1 MINSEQKLIIIGSGS
16 AGYSA
21 GIYAARANLNPILI
35 TGNDTGGQL
44 MITTDVENYPG
55 IPEIMGPELM
65 ERMKMH
71 AEKFDVKIIYDH
83 IKQVEVKKRNNKN
96 HFVLYGSSI
105 EKKYEAQ
112 SIIIAT
118 GASAKW
124 LGIPNEEKFLGYGVS
139 GCATCDGFFFKNK
152 VVAVVGGG
160 NTAAEDAL
168 FLTKF
173 ASKVYVIHRRDSL
186 KAEKILQE
194 RMKANSKIEFLW
206 NYVVNDIIGEDSP
219 TKKITHLALKS
230 TEGSNTE
237 RKLEVEGLFVA
248 IGHKPN
254 SDIFNGIVDIDKN
267 GYILTKGKSTETSME
282 GVFAAG
288 DIQDSVYR
296 QAITSAGT
304 GCMAALDAEKYLEG
318 LDDPSK
324 ILTKNDYFSDI
335 ANIGKIIQ
343 NSESSMRKNIL

>member
-1 MINSEQKLIIIGSGS
+1 MTNSEQKLIIIGSGS

-21 GIYAARANLNPILI
+21 GIYAARANLNPMLI
-35 TGNDTGGQL
+35 TGDDTGGQL
-44 MITTDVENYPG
+44 MLTTDVENYPG
-55 IPEIMGPELM
+55 IPETTGPELM
-65 ERMKMH
+65 DKMKMH

-83 IKQVEVKKRNNKN
+83 IKKVEVQRRNNKN
-96 HFVLYGSSI
+96 HFILYGSSA

-186 KAEKILQE
+186 RAEKILQD

-206 NYVVNDIIGEDSP
+206 NYVVNDIIGEDLP

-230 TEGSNTE
+230 TDGSNTE
-237 RKLEVEGLFVA
+237 KKLEVEGLFVA

-254 SDIFNGIVDIDKN
+254 SDIFNGMIDIDKN
-267 GYILTKGKSTETSME
+267 GYILTKGKSTETSLE

-288 DIQDSVYR
+288 DIQDSIYR

-318 LDDPSK
+318 LEDSSK
-324 ILTKNDYFSDI
+324 ILIKNDYFSDV
-335 ANIGKIIQ
+335 ANIGNIIQ
-343 NSESSMRKNIL
+343 NSESSMRKSIL